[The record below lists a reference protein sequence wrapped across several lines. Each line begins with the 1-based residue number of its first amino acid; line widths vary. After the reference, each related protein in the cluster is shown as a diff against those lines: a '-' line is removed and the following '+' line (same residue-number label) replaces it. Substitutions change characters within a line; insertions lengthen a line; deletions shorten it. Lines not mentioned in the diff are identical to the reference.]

1 MQFLVHL
8 RLRTF
13 EPKRELQTYLWT
25 RMSSLMHSTH
35 TGHIR
40 ANPVPYI
47 IQSGIAP
54 YRGAQ
59 LPSRTSIV
67 RPLIGPDTLQ
77 TRPSIKPQKLLHGSR
92 PPPPPRPHAARVYVI
107 SISHVCILLS
117 RDLTKFSPFTSALAA
132 KSLQL
137 RCPSSPPRRKDSGN
151 PFLGASTI
159 RCHHDIRQ
167 AKCLF
172 EHRRDTNRSI
182 KRPEHTNTALANG
195 H

>member
-1 MQFLVHL
+1 
-8 RLRTF
+8 
-13 EPKRELQTYLWT
+13 
-25 RMSSLMHSTH
+25 MSSWMYSTY
-35 TGHIR
+35 TRHIR

-47 IQSGIAP
+47 IQSAIVP

-92 PPPPPRPHAARVYVI
+92 PPPPPRLRAARVYVI

-117 RDLTKFSPFTSALAA
+117 RDPTKFSPFTSALAA
-132 KSLQL
+132 NSLQL
-137 RCPSSPPRRKDSGN
+137 PCPSSLLRRKVSGN
-151 PFLGASTI
+151 PFLEASTI
-159 RCHHDIRQ
+159 CCHHDIRR

-172 EHRRDTNRSI
+172 EHRRDTKRSI
-182 KRPEHTNTALANG
+182 KRPEHTNPALANG